1 MKKGRKIMLETF
13 STKAVQLIDE
23 AKQLSKEMSEVSGTI
38 VEVTTYH
45 LLLSMFL
52 ANDTICHFLLKEEN
66 KTLDDIVNARSKITY
81 TEELGT
87 VFTKEFEAIVALAS
101 RIALKVESEYV
112 YDEHLFYAI
121 LEHQDNLAVKV
132 INELNLNIDLLKQD
146 IEDIFNFYQTE
157 IIYQPQKE
165 EQLKYLICLSDIKHI
180 HPYITRS
187 TYIEQMIYILN
198 KRQKNN
204 PLLIGSA
211 GVGKTALVEG
221 LTKYISEKIYELDLG
236 GMIAGTKYRG
246 EMEEKIINAIEY
258 VSKNN
263 GILFIDEIHNIVGAG
278 SNDGSLDL
286 ANLLKPYLS
295 KGVIKII
302 AATTLDE
309 YYQYMDKDKA
319 LTRRF
324 QNIFIDEPTKEETV
338 TILKGIKT
346 KYEEY
351 YHTVISD
358 ELIEYIVKQTDDNL
372 LNKKFPDK
380 AIDVLDETFSR
391 YRLKQEDLKKL
402 VLKVIENIN
411 GIKLPT
417 KEEIQ
422 TMKLNYEELVPFYL
436 RKLYP
441 LTNVKNLGIIKV
453 NHNFK
458 INLLLNDLN
467 QVFNFKKEMLL
478 TIDAND
484 YQTIESINNLTGSSK
499 GYVGYEQGGLLYNH
513 ILKYPISLIYL
524 KNFNQ
529 SVPSFKVFFKDL
541 FKKDYITD
549 AHMRMIYLKNTLFIV
564 QDIDKQ
570 ITVGFV
576 NQQNRQNKYYDYYLK
591 KQITMENLEIDTY
604 LLKKG
609 IIIEGLKHLSEQEQL
624 NLFYQAITKPMGKY
638 KVKLEQE
645 TIVLEQV

>member
-1 MKKGRKIMLETF
+1 MLETF

>member
-1 MKKGRKIMLETF
+1 MLETF

-66 KTLDDIVNARSKITY
+66 KTLDDIVNARNKITY

-541 FKKDYITD
+541 FKKDYIMD